1 MNCYSHS
8 STDFQTRRE
17 TFRVFFALRA
27 DVILG
32 GIKKRGCRS
41 PMCPLPDRFS
51 PIAQSG
57 SMPLVTDA
65 RRNILGLLRHFVGKQ
80 RIKTMDA
87 SIVML
92 QNGNRM
98 MSLFSSCARMGRSC
112 LSPGLC
118 PITDRSARRFAP
130 TARRGRQDDGFVG
143 GLEYSLWICRRREK
157 NPNFFGL
164 HGEVLMATTTYPW
177 RAPSTAA

>member
-1 MNCYSHS
+1 
-8 STDFQTRRE
+8 
-17 TFRVFFALRA
+17 
-27 DVILG
+27 
-32 GIKKRGCRS
+32 
-41 PMCPLPDRFS
+41 
-51 PIAQSG
+51 
-57 SMPLVTDA
+57 MPLVTDA

-157 NPNFFGL
+157 NPNFFDALYSFPLGSPDKVADKVSGVQL
-164 HGEVLMATTTYPW
+164 ICHGEVAL
-177 RAPSTAA
+177 APQLGLGSEDDRFIVGQS